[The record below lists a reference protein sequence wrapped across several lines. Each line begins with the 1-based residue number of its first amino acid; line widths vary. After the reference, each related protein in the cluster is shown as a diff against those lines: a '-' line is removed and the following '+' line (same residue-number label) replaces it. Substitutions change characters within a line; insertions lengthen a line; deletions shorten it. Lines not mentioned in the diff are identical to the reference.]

1 MEEKLDL
8 QNEKKTNENRKE
20 ILKRYFPKGIDFSI
34 LTKEE
39 VNKTVYE
46 ISNKPLKIL
55 SWKNLM
61 RYFDMKY
68 ITIAFNLTI

>member
-1 MEEKLDL
+1 MK
-8 QNEKKTNENRKE
+8 KKTNENRKE

-55 SWKNLM
+55 S
-61 RYFDMKY
+61 
-68 ITIAFNLTI
+68 